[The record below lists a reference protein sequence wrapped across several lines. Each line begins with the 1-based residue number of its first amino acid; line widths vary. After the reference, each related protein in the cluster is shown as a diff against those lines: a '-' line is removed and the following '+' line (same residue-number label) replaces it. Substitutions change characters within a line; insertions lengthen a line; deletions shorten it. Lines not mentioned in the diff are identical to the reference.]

1 MLMRIIFF
9 LTMVRGYGFILASKR
24 KAFIHDGQNEQHW
37 DYQVLLFLEL
47 LLFSI
52 GLPIAQEELTP
63 IK

>member
-9 LTMVRGYGFILASKR
+9 LTMVRRYGFVHDSRR
-24 KAFIHDGQNEQHW
+24 KTFIHDGQNEQQW

-47 LLFSI
+47 LLFPI

>member
-9 LTMVRGYGFILASKR
+9 LTMVRRYGFILASKR
-24 KAFIHDGQNEQHW
+24 KAFIHGGQNEQQW

-47 LLFSI
+47 LLFPI

>member
-1 MLMRIIFF
+1 
-9 LTMVRGYGFILASKR
+9 MVRRYGFILASKR

-47 LLFSI
+47 LLFPI